1 MEKLIVH
8 LDSDGPLT
16 DLSTS
21 WCANYNKKY
30 NDNLP
35 VSAFRDWVDIENL
48 VKPECGEKVFDLMK
62 EPGMFARLQPMPGA
76 VECLKRLN
84 ANPKLDCYILTS
96 YSGNPEIAHG
106 KLVYFAKH
114 FPFFDPQKIVLC
126 HPKFLAFGHVLV
138 DDSLDNLKEWS
149 AFQSANDLHDHHTIM
164 VSQAPNAQEHQNR
177 VDAVVSSITDAAAYI
192 ENILL

>member
-114 FPFFDPQKIVLC
+114 FPFFDPQKIADKATYQNPDIAPEGIEYVLIGGEAAV
-126 HPKFLAFGHVLV
+126 FEGELLSV
-138 DDSLDNLKEWS
+138 NLGKPIR
-149 AFQSANDLHDHHTIM
+149 FN
-164 VSQAPNAQEHQNR
+164 
-177 VDAVVSSITDAAAYI
+177 
-192 ENILL
+192 